1 MPGGSPGGNE
11 MKVARSVR
19 KWTST
24 SAACLSAV
32 FLFFQDADAIDVSDV
47 PMPVVLIGASVP
59 PFLGMNVDRIRVCRY
74 DAAAD
79 QWTPI
84 PFQIDETDGTGS
96 YRGARNHALDP
107 TDEIVFLDSDLG
119 DSASADRWVADAEAG
134 LQHRMR
140 IGIADSRRPGGRG
153 WVYVYLTATLAK
165 SPVRYVRYD
174 EAQDRVDTDWYEL
187 THSAAHGFV
196 ENLVLKT
203 AAGGDG
209 VDFLDR
215 QKMRFKVRVSQ
226 VNKDLVLKEQMDG
239 DVKLMTGVTVYMH
252 VRKKRSAALTDPV
265 VRLNREMVIE
275 ISGSGKVLFQNIN
288 FADSLRFR
296 TMYTPAAG
304 LFTTDNATIPDPD
317 EYDGKEIRVSTD
329 LLPNATGM
337 RFFNAGTP
345 SGVRIDGT
353 MDWPDGSL
361 AWPGRNGYLIAA
373 DPGYAGAALKSGS
386 IVGLWEFSGSPL
398 GDTRS
403 YYYKDVAAAD
413 DGDTGDRRSYGD
425 TGILVQAGKL
435 TGFLSWENWSFFLP
449 FNVGWEQARAL
460 LDRQAAPPSIA
471 SVEERRLA
479 RLELAVDPPGA
490 GTVTIGPYGV
500 PYPDSTV
507 VLTAAPAEGYVF
519 AGWDGDLSGSANPA
533 TLRMDGPKQVT
544 ARFAKPVQIA
554 FDTDPS
560 GLLLRVDGRSC
571 TAPAAFAWKEG
582 ETHTFSLDS
591 LETGAAKTRYA
602 FTGWSDGGPRS
613 RAYTVPA
620 GDVSLTA
627 AFATQYFVTT
637 VINPRKTG
645 SVDPSPPGAWYAGG
659 ATARLEAF
667 PSAGYAFLNWSGD
680 ASGSQNPIRIPVN
693 GPKLV
698 RVNFGNPPPSV
709 SWPDTSFAEDDTLR
723 IPFAAVLRWISDP
736 NDPDTALSVRVTGG
750 LNVGAEADSGRGLVL
765 LFSRAP
771 EWSGADSLT
780 VTVVDPSGQ
789 ETSVKP
795 KVRVIPVPEPPG
807 PFALVSPADRTSVTA
822 WPESFEFVWE
832 PSIDPDPGDAVTY
845 IFQLDTS
852 ATFSSTRCIKVPSLP
867 ENRYTLAWPVSYGDG
882 RYYWTVA
889 ALDQTR
895 RVTWS
900 GSIFT
905 LELATGI
912 DAPGG
917 SGIPAAFVLDRN
929 YPNPFNGGTE
939 ITFGLPRTACVTLCV
954 FDGTGRLVATLAEA
968 SFGPG
973 YHRVHWDGT
982 DRNGTRLPSGL
993 YLIRAETPGSRIV
1006 RKILLLQ

>member
-1 MPGGSPGGNE
+1 MT
-11 MKVARSVR
+11 VTRSIR

-24 SAACLSAV
+24 SAACLSAI
-32 FLFFQDADAIDVSDV
+32 FLSFQDANAIDISDV
-47 PMPVVLIGASVP
+47 PMPIVLTGASVP
-59 PFLGMNVDRIRVCRY
+59 PFLGMTVDRIRVCRY

-96 YRGARNHALDP
+96 YRGVRNHALDP

-119 DSASADRWVADAEAG
+119 DSASADRWVADAEAE

-140 IGIADSRRPGGRG
+140 IGIADSGRPDGRG

-174 EAQDRVDTDWYEL
+174 EARDLVETDWYEL
-187 THSAAHGFV
+187 SHGAAHGFV
-196 ENLVLKT
+196 ETLALKSS
-203 AAGGDG
+203 AGGDG
-209 VDFLDR
+209 VDILDR
-215 QKMRFKVRVSQ
+215 QKMRFVVKVSQ
-226 VNKDLVLKEQMDG
+226 VNKEMTLKEQMDE
-239 DVKLMTGVTVYMH
+239 DVKLMTGVTIHMH
-252 VRKKRSAALTDPV
+252 VRKKRSAVLTDPV
-265 VRLNREMVIE
+265 VRLHREMVVE

-304 LFTTDNATIPDPD
+304 LFTTDNATIPDPNEFD
-317 EYDGKEIRVSTD
+317 AKEIRVSTD
-329 LLPNATGM
+329 LLPNAAGM
-337 RFFNAGTP
+337 RFYNAGTP
-345 SGVRIDGT
+345 AGVRIDGT
-353 MDWPDGSL
+353 TDSPNGTL
-361 AWPGRNGYLIAA
+361 TWPGRNGYLITG
-373 DPGYAGAALKSGS
+373 DPGYAGAAVKSGS
-386 IVGLWEFSGSPL
+386 IVGLWEFAGAPL
-398 GDTRS
+398 GDNRS
-403 YYYKDVAAAD
+403 LYYKDVAASD
-413 DGDTGDRRSYGD
+413 NGDTGDRKSFGD
-425 TGILVQAGKL
+425 TGIRVWAAKL
-435 TGFLSWENWSFFLP
+435 TGFLSWKNWSFFLP
-449 FNVGWEQARAL
+449 FNIDWSQAQAL
-460 LDRQAAPPSIA
+460 LDRQAAPPSVA

-479 RLELAVDPPGA
+479 RLELAVNPPGS

-507 VLTAAPAEGYVF
+507 VLTAVPAEGYAF

-533 TLRMDGPKQVT
+533 TLRMDGPKQAT
-544 ARFAKPVQIA
+544 ARFAKSAQIA

-571 TAPAAFAWKEG
+571 TAPAVFTWKEG
-582 ETHTFSLDS
+582 ETHSFSLDS
-591 LETGAAKTRYA
+591 LQTGAAKTRYA

-613 RAYTVPA
+613 RVYSVPVGGA
-620 GDVSLTA
+620 SLTA
-627 AFATQYFVTT
+627 AFITQYFVTT
-637 VINPRKTG
+637 VIYPRKTG
-645 SVDPSPPGAWYAGG
+645 SVDPAPPGAWYAEG

-680 ASGSQNPIRIPVN
+680 ASGSQNPIFIPVN
-693 GPKLV
+693 GPRLV
-698 RVNFGNPPPSV
+698 RVNFGNPPPAV

-723 IPFAAVLRWISDP
+723 IPFAAILRWISDP
-736 NDPDTALSVRVTGG
+736 NDPDTALSVRVAGG
-750 LNVGAEADSGRGLVL
+750 SNVDAATDSGRGLVL
-765 LFSRAP
+765 LFSRVP
-771 EWSGADSLT
+771 EWSGTDSLT
-780 VTVVDPSGQ
+780 VSVSDPSGQ
-789 ETSVKP
+789 ETSANP
-795 KVRVIPVPEPPG
+795 RIRIIPVPEPPG
-807 PFALVSPADRTSVTA
+807 PFALVSPADRTTVAS
-822 WPESFEFVWE
+822 WPVSFEFVWE
-832 PSIDPDPGDAVTY
+832 PSFDPDPGDSVTY

-852 ATFSSTRCIKVPSLP
+852 ATFSSTRCIKAQSLR

-912 DAPGG
+912 DARGG
-917 SGIPAAFVLDRN
+917 SGIPAAFVLERN

-939 ITFGLPRTACVTLCV
+939 ITFGLPRAARVTLCV
-954 FDGTGRLVATLAEA
+954 FDGTGRIAAMLAEG

-982 DRNGTRLPSGL
+982 GRNGTRLPSGL
-993 YLIRAETPGSRIV
+993 YLIRAETPSNRIV